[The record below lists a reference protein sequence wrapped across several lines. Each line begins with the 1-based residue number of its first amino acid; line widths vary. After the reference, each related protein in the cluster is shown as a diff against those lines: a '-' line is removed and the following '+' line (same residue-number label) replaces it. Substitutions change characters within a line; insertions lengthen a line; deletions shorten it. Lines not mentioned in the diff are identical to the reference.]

1 MLIYWLWFS
10 LLPDL
15 SGRQKMMLLERI
27 PDPEDIYRLEQ
38 YEDLELTPEQEQALS
53 NKDLHQA
60 QTIEKICMRKGIGIL
75 AFSDERYPD
84 RLRNIDSPP
93 LVLYYKGV
101 LPDFDR
107 QPAIGIVGTR
117 KASAYGLNTARQ
129 FGKQIALSGGVV
141 VSGGAAGVDSMA
153 LQGARES
160 DGQTVTVLGC
170 GVDITYP
177 AKNRRLFMD
186 LTENGCLLSEYI
198 PGDGPERWHFPARNR
213 IISGLSNGVLIVEAP
228 VKSGA
233 LITAKDAL
241 EQGRDVYVVPGN
253 IDIPT
258 CQGSNALLREG
269 AVAAFSG
276 WDILKEYQMLY
287 PETVKEHKP
296 LPPKAEIKAAQEAQ
310 LPQADKKGIDKQP
323 TAAYSGKDNN
333 RALTSEEESILACL
347 DVRPKPVDDVIAQV
361 GEPASRVLSVLTK
374 LALKGM
380 VINHP
385 GRLVSVRKQ

>member
-1 MLIYWLWFS
+1 
-10 LLPDL
+10 
-15 SGRQKMMLLERI
+15 MLLLEKF
-27 PDPEDIYRLEQ
+27 PDPEDIYRLKN
-38 YEDLELTPEQEQALS
+38 YKDLGLTPQQEQVLLD
-53 NKDLHQA
+53 KDLHQA
-60 QTIEKICMRKGIGIL
+60 QTIENICRRKDIGIL
-75 AFSDERYPD
+75 TFSDEMYPD

-93 LVLYYKGV
+93 LVLYYKGI
-101 LPDFDR
+101 LPDFDGK
-107 QPAIGIVGTR
+107 PMVGIVGTR

-129 FGKQIALSGGVV
+129 FGKQIADGGGIV
-141 VSGGAAGVDSMA
+141 VSGGADGVDSLA
-153 LQGARES
+153 LQGAMETG
-160 DGQTVTVLGC
+160 GQTVTVLGC
-170 GVDITYP
+170 GVDVTYP

-228 VKSGA
+228 AKSGA
-233 LITAKDAL
+233 LITARDAL

-253 IDIPT
+253 IDTPT

-287 PETVKEHKP
+287 PETVRERQP
-296 LPPKAEIKAAQEAQ
+296 LPKKAEAKAAQTVR
-310 LPQADKKGIDKQP
+310 LPQIDKKGIDKLP
-323 TAAYSGKDNN
+323 VAAYSGKDNN
-333 RALTSEEESILACL
+333 DTLTPEEKCILVCL

-361 GEPASRVLSVLTK
+361 GEPAGRVLSVLTK

>member
-1 MLIYWLWFS
+1 
-10 LLPDL
+10 
-15 SGRQKMMLLERI
+15 MMLLERI
-27 PDPEDIYRLEQ
+27 PDPEDIYRLSSF
-38 YEDLELTPEQEQALS
+38 EDLDLTPQQEQTLS

-60 QTIEKICMRKGIGIL
+60 QTIEKICLRKGIGIL
-75 AFSDERYPD
+75 TFSDEKYPD

-107 QPAIGIVGTR
+107 QPMVGIVGTR

-129 FGKQIALSGGVV
+129 FGKQIASSGGVV
-141 VSGGAAGVDSMA
+141 VSGGADGVDSLA
-153 LQGARES
+153 LQGAMEVG
-160 DGQTVTVLGC
+160 GQTVTVLGC

-198 PGDGPERWHFPARNR
+198 PGDAPERWHFPARNR

-228 VKSGA
+228 VRSGA

-258 CQGSNALLREG
+258 CEGSNALLREG

-276 WDILKEYQMLY
+276 WDILKEYQVLY
-287 PETVKEHKP
+287 PETVKEQKSQP
-296 LPPKAEIKAAQEAQ
+296 REVQIKAAQTVR
-310 LPQADKKGIDKQP
+310 LPQVDKKGIDKQP
-323 TAAYSGKDNN
+323 VAAYSGKDD
-333 RALTSEEESILACL
+333 ALTPEEECILSCL

-361 GEPASRVLSVLTK
+361 GKPAGHVLTVLTK
-374 LALKGM
+374 LALKGV

>member
-1 MLIYWLWFS
+1 MPIYWLWFS
-10 LLPDL
+10 LLPDF

-27 PDPEDIYRLEQ
+27 PDPEDIYQLRS
-38 YEDLELTPEQEQALS
+38 YEGLGLTPQQVQALS
-53 NKDLHQA
+53 DKDLHLA

-75 AFSDERYPD
+75 TFSDEKYPH

-107 QPAIGIVGTR
+107 QPMVGIVGTR

-129 FGKQIALSGGVV
+129 FGKQIAFGGGVV
-141 VSGGAAGVDSMA
+141 VSGGADGVDSMA
-153 LQGARES
+153 LQGAMEAG
-160 DGQTVTVLGC
+160 GQTVTVLGC

-186 LTENGCLLSEYI
+186 LTENGCLISEYI

-228 VKSGA
+228 EKSGA

-258 CQGSNALLREG
+258 CEGSNALLREG

-276 WDILKEYQMLY
+276 WDILREYQMLY
-287 PETVKEHKP
+287 PETVKEHKSQP
-296 LPPKAEIKAAQEAQ
+296 RKPEIKAAQTVL
-310 LPQADKKGIDKQP
+310 LPQADKKDIDKQ
-323 TAAYSGKDNN
+323 TVDAYSGKDD
-333 RALTSEEESILACL
+333 ALTAEEKCILACL
-347 DVRPKPVDDVIAQV
+347 DARPKPVDDVIAQV
-361 GEPASRVLSVLTK
+361 GEPAGRVLTVLTK